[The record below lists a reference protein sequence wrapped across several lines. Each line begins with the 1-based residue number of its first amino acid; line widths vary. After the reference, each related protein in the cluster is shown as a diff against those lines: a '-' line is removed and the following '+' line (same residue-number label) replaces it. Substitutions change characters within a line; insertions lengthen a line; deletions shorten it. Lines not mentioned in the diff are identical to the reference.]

1 MNVIEHLPGC
11 NLKHE
16 GGNWAWTCRSYFAV
30 VDKRPYADG
39 AELVA
44 VTVSADGPCTGSGSM
59 DVSINWTEYN
69 PDGDGVFEREIWPQ
83 VQQILATQRAVLA
96 DWSQRSQ
103 CQHPED
109 EPCIGEEN

>member
-1 MNVIEHLPGC
+1 MTDFEHLPGC

-16 GGNWAWTCRSYFAV
+16 GGNWQWTCRSHV
-30 VDKRPYADG
+30 VVTDKRQYADG

-44 VTVSADGPCTGSGSM
+44 ATVSADGPCTGSGSM
-59 DVSINWTEYN
+59 EVAINWTEYGH
-69 PDGDGVFEREIWPQ
+69 DDDVFEREIWPQ
-83 VQQILATQRAVLA
+83 VEQALAAQRLVLA

-109 EPCIGEEN
+109 QPCPE